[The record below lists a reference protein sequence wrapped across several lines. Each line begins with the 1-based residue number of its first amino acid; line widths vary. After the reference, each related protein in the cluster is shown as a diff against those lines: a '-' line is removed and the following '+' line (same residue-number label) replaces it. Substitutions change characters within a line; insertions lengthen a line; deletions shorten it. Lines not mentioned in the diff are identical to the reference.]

1 MSPVIALNSVVLPVP
16 LRPTSPAFVPAG
28 RVSEAWSR
36 SRRPAI
42 RSERSL
48 IISMGGVLAET
59 AAEGKAPIL
68 RRTFKR
74 QEQCREIADLASL
87 F

>member
-1 MSPVIALNSVVLPVP
+1 
-16 LRPTSPAFVPAG
+16 
-28 RVSEAWSR
+28 
-36 SRRPAI
+36 
-42 RSERSL
+42 
-48 IISMGGVLAET
+48 MGGVLAET
-59 AAEGKAPIL
+59 AAEGKARIL